1 MKLSRMRYKQYEVW
15 LGTGNGYKRI
25 EEYAKKLNVNPYGD
39 NKMEKATCYIASE
52 IGMVGR
58 LHPSV

>member
-1 MKLSRMRYKQYEVW
+1 MRYKQYEVW

-39 NKMEKATCYIASE
+39 NKMGKATCYIASE